1 MQEYFF
7 IAVSTRE
14 NLEICKRHAYAGFP
28 DTRNGVWAYS
38 DIKLGDYITFLYGAR
53 AHNLYQVV
61 KKEAIANAKE
71 FSPWKPIYFRQSG
84 KMCYFPFRLHLKP
97 WREFEEPLARPDF
110 MYVAENLLQ
119 RGGYWKTH
127 FQADQTTL
135 QNVSHMGERFRGY
148 VEPLEMRSYK
158 TFIPKFVRGKKVR
171 FPETYMFREVI
182 LQAILRQYL
191 SRSEVFKGFLDRLGF
206 HEFITKEF
214 EVLGEK
220 ALPEGYVDI
229 LAKEARPKGEVKQII
244 IEVKLG
250 RATKSEVEQLGR
262 YVDEIGEECLAGV
275 LIAEHSPEKIK
286 IEDKKIHCMNYEFER
301 IDLRTP
307 HTFDELLSKTKIY
320 LLTLDEAP

>member
-14 NLEICKRHAYAGFP
+14 NLETCERHAYAGFP
-28 DTRNGVWAYS
+28 DTMNGVWAYS
-38 DIKLGDYITFLYGAR
+38 DIKVGDYITFLYGAR

-61 KKEAIANAKE
+61 KKEAIANAQDVP
-71 FSPWKPIYFRQSG
+71 PWKPIYFKESR

-97 WREFEEPLARPDF
+97 WREFDEPLARPKF

-135 QNVSHMGERFRGY
+135 QNASQMGEEFKGSVR
-148 VEPLEMRSYK
+148 PLEMPKYE
-158 TFIPKFVRGKKVR
+158 TFVPKFARVKKIE
-171 FPETYMFREVI
+171 FPGTYQFREVI
-182 LQAILRQYL
+182 LQSILRQYL
-191 SRSEVFKGFLDRLGF
+191 TNPEVFKNFLCELALDKF
-206 HEFITKEF
+206 DTNEF

-229 LAKEARPKGEVKQII
+229 LIKEARPRGEVKQIV

-250 RATKSEVEQLGR
+250 SANKNDIEQLKR
-262 YVDEIGEECLAGV
+262 YVDEIGEECVAGV
-275 LIAEHSPEKIK
+275 LIAENSPKKVEVKDEKI
-286 IEDKKIHCMNYEFER
+286 CLMNYEFEG
-301 IDLRTP
+301 IDLKVPRM
-307 HTFDELLSKTKIY
+307 FDELLSKIRVKKS
-320 LLTLDEAP
+320 